1 MIEEKLDRM
10 IELLESIDTKMEED
24 GLELDETEPDPEPD
38 AEPELTVE
46 VVQDTIRDAAKKDRK
61 KTIAVLKKFKAKK
74 ATDLKEEDY
83 EEVTA
88 KLKKIL
94 GT

>member
-1 MIEEKLDRM
+1 MLEEKLDRM

-24 GLELDETEPDPEPD
+24 GIDLDPDDDADPEPD
-38 AEPELTVE
+38 PPELTAE
-46 VVQDTIRDAAKKDRK
+46 AVQDIIRDAAKKDRS

-83 EEVTA
+83 EEVTE
-88 KLKKIL
+88 KLKKII